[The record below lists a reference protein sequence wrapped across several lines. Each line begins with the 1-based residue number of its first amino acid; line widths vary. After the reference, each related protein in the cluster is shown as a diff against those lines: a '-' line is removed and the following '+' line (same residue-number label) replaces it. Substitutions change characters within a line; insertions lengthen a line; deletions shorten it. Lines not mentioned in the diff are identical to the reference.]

1 MAASAFDTLTA
12 TRALEAAGVERKHA
26 EAIADQLRSAADA
39 KNDQLVTKVDLKTEL
54 ERFATKAD
62 LASLRSEVRWMM
74 GFLAA
79 LILAMVGRLFGIL

>member
-1 MAASAFDTLTA
+1 MAASTFDTLTA

-39 KNDQLVTKVDLKTEL
+39 KLDQLVTRIDLKTEL
-54 ERFATKAD
+54 EKFATKAD

-74 GFLAA
+74 GFQAA